1 MFDTAIPGKDTDAL
15 ALVLEPA
22 TFDVEGWR
30 RALRGMDLVCWG
42 VGAAAVGLVF
52 AIGLLLPVVLVLSAL
67 RFERSASWV
76 LILFLLHC
84 VTCAGML
91 LTGAGICCLAPNDF
105 GAKRHA
111 QAALVLGVTAAIFT
125 AAFIAME
132 LVIFPNVSQQWFI
145 ELTRFEFLY
154 PILGIMLFL
163 NIHFAVASWHHFLK
177 AAAQTFGQPQIVA
190 GLKKFLSCFYMW
202 SGFITLALSL
212 SLVFGVLP
220 GVLVFIGLPTFI
232 GGLPFSAWSISMFLD
247 VRKIV
252 RRALAP
258 PTLGET
264 TSGNVPEQLATGI
277 QPRFL
282 GKEIERQPD
291 DLTDE

>member
-1 MFDTAIPGKDTDAL
+1 LFDTAIQGKNTDAL
-15 ALVLEPA
+15 IRVAQA
-22 TFDVEGWR
+22 ASFDVEAWR
-30 RALRGMDLVCWG
+30 RALRGLDLVCWG

-52 AIGLLLPVVLVLSAL
+52 AIGLVLPIVLVLSAL
-67 RFERSASWV
+67 RFERSASWI
-76 LILFLLHC
+76 LILFLFHC
-84 VTCAGML
+84 VVCAGML
-91 LTGAGICCLAPNDF
+91 LTGAGLCCLAPNDF

-125 AAFIAME
+125 AAVIAME

-163 NIHFAVASWHHFLK
+163 NIHLAVASWHHFLK
-177 AAAQTFGQPQIVA
+177 SAAHTFGQPQIAA

-212 SLVFGVLP
+212 SLVFDVLP

-232 GGLPFSAWSISMFLD
+232 GGLPFSAWSISMLLD
-247 VRKIV
+247 VRNIV
-252 RRALAP
+252 RRALGGPASGIGSNDAQSP
-258 PTLGET
+258 PFAE
-264 TSGNVPEQLATGI
+264 
-277 QPRFL
+277 
-282 GKEIERQPD
+282 
-291 DLTDE
+291 